1 MSRRTRAF
9 VLGLAILAVPLL
21 LVLLNPLLNPTPDA
35 EAAVEQTVAARLTD
49 IASGTPTA
57 ALEERV
63 EATLTAIALP
73 TPTPRSGAEGA
84 ADQIS
89 GFVSSSPVLACCAAL
104 LLVVGALYM
113 YSVARYG
120 K

>member
-1 MSRRTRAF
+1 MSRRTKAF
-9 VLGLAILAVPLL
+9 LLALVILGLPLV
-21 LVLLNPLLNPTPDA
+21 LVLLNPVLNPTPNA
-35 EAAVEQTVAARLTD
+35 EAVVEQTVAARLTD

-57 ALEERV
+57 AVEERV

-73 TPTPRSGAEGA
+73 TPTPRSGVEGV

-89 GFVSSSPVLACCAAL
+89 GFVSASPALACCAAL